1 MAVINPY
8 NYSRPNVGGNFK
20 MNIVTSEKSD
30 ALQSLNPMNK
40 KISHQQQ
47 DKYLEQKVL
56 TAKPEELVSMLY
68 EGLVKFIKFSLM
80 YLEQSN
86 IEKVNE
92 YALKS
97 QAIVSELQSTL
108 DMNYAISNQLEGLY
122 VFIHTKLSDGNVKKD
137 AKSFEEALE
146 ISELML
152 EMWKEMLGSLRNETL
167 RESR

>member
-8 NYSRPNVGGNFK
+8 NYSKPNVGGNFR
-20 MNIVTSEKSD
+20 MNVGVSEHSD
-30 ALQSLNPMNK
+30 IPQSSGGINK
-40 KISHQQQ
+40 KISYNQQ

-56 TAKPEELVSMLY
+56 TAKPEELVTMLY
-68 EGLVKFIKFSLM
+68 EGLIKFIKFSLM

-108 DMNYAISNQLEGLY
+108 DMDYEISNQLEGLY
-122 VFIHTKLSDGNVKKD
+122 VFIHTKLSEGNIKKEKK
-137 AKSFEEALE
+137 AFEEALE
-146 ISELML
+146 ISMLML
-152 EMWKEMLGSLRNETL
+152 QMWNELLGNFKN
-167 RESR
+167 